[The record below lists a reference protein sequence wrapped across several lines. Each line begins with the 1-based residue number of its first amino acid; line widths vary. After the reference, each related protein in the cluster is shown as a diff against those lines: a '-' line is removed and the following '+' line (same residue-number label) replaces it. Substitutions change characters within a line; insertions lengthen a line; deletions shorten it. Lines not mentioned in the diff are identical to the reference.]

1 MPINV
6 EDHSKLPAPAHL
18 ENMSA
23 DDMLGILA
31 ASDPSAAFRA
41 WAKQKLPSSLFDDD
55 LDAAVPVELDP
66 LRRYDLQTTFLHRI
80 RRRSRILA
88 QMRFNL
94 ERPVWGHQ
102 ALEWRLRG
110 LLGVEPLA
118 DRFLREFETS
128 DEDAEESLLT
138 LADFLIVLRDVEY
151 KSSDGCMP
159 VTEFNQVFRPFLQG
173 LAERHSQRVSER
185 KSVVSEDVMKFWL
198 RVVARCQ
205 E

>member
-1 MPINV
+1 
-6 EDHSKLPAPAHL
+6 
-18 ENMSA
+18 
-23 DDMLGILA
+23 
-31 ASDPSAAFRA
+31 
-41 WAKQKLPSSLFDDD
+41 
-55 LDAAVPVELDP
+55 
-66 LRRYDLQTTFLHRI
+66 
-80 RRRSRILA
+80 
-88 QMRFNL
+88 MRFNL

-110 LLGVEPLA
+110 LLGIEPLA

-128 DEDAEESLLT
+128 SEDADEVLLT
-138 LADFLIVLRDVEY
+138 LADLLIVLREVEY
-151 KSSDGCMP
+151 KSGDGCMP
-159 VTEFNQVFRPFLQG
+159 VTEFNQVFRPFLRG